1 MYKLHLIVSVAKEDH
16 SDSDCFVLAMSSHG
30 DQLMEDE
37 KSARLTKK
45 VREDVVFCTDFYMT
59 TRQLVLHFSDTNCP
73 TLAGK
78 PRLFFLQV

>member
-1 MYKLHLIVSVAKEDH
+1 MSPIVAVAKEDH

-30 DQLMEDE
+30 DELLQDE
-37 KSARLTKK
+37 KSAQLTKK